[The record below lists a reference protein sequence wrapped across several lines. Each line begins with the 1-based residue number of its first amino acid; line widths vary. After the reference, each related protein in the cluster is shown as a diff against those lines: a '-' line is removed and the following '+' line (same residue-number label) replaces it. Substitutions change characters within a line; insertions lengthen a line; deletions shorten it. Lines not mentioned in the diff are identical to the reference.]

1 MTIKQ
6 YHTCL
11 QELAN
16 YADQSAYVS
25 DLALSSMW
33 IDPAEAVPQ
42 SRIDALTAIWS
53 AAHRGIAD
61 IAAAAG
67 LSQRKLAERCGIP
80 YRTIEAWSAGDRQPP
95 LYVLLLI
102 QEALHLLQLDIS

>member
-11 QELAN
+11 QELSN
-16 YADQSAYVS
+16 YTDRSAYVS

-33 IDPAEAVPQ
+33 GDNAEDVPKT
-42 SRIDALTAIWS
+42 RIDALAAIWA

-61 IAAAAG
+61 IATAAG

-102 QEALHLLQLDIS
+102 QEALGILQLDIS